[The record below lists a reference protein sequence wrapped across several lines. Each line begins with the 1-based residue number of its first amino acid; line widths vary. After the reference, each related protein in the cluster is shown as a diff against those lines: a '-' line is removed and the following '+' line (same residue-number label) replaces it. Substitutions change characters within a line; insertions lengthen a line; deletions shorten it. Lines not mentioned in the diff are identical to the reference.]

1 MGMRRLQGV
10 GFILW
15 KGSILELGGKIG
27 TKLKALDP
35 SVAGKEGR
43 RESGEMSGWSLDLS
57 K

>member
-1 MGMRRLQGV
+1 MRRLQGV

-27 TKLKALDP
+27 TKLRSPSP

-43 RESGEMSGWSLDLS
+43 RERGEMSGWSLDLS

>member
-1 MGMRRLQGV
+1 MRGLQGV

-27 TKLKALDP
+27 KKLRSL
-35 SVAGKEGR
+35 SLCAGKEGR
-43 RESGEMSGWSLDLS
+43 REREEMAVSGWSLDLS